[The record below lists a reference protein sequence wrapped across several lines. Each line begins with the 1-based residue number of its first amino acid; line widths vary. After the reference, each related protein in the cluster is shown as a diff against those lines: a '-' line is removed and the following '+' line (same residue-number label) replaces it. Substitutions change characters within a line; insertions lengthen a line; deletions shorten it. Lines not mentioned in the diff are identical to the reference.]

1 MCKYNLVH
9 GHPRLSEE
17 EFAEVQS
24 HAAEQVRALRAGGR
38 SRCFAAV
45 PCVRLLRPLPRAVAP
60 FAEPIR
66 APPGAGEALA
76 LLVRCPA
83 HDESLV

>member
-1 MCKYNLVH
+1 MTYLALHTRERVIAHYDKIAVCKYNLVH

-45 PCVRLLRPLPRAVAP
+45 PCVRLL
-60 FAEPIR
+60 
-66 APPGAGEALA
+66 
-76 LLVRCPA
+76 
-83 HDESLV
+83 